1 MHLLLQ
7 GGARLVN
14 RGLGWLR
21 AWPWFVA
28 SVVLGFLIRENF
40 PFSHWPMYSNFA
52 RESGY
57 VYLVNSNGE
66 PLAIAKFFE
75 TAPRLRRQFEREWKA
90 ELKRKSQNQESRS
103 RSEIEQD
110 AATHLLKRLAR
121 RLSPEERAA
130 MGGLGLV
137 SARLKMDENRDITVS
152 ERTVAMIGF
161 EGIPFTP
168 PPEDRAEPREPL

>member
-1 MHLLLQ
+1 
-7 GGARLVN
+7 
-14 RGLGWLR
+14 
-21 AWPWFVA
+21 
-28 SVVLGFLIRENF
+28 
-40 PFSHWPMYSNFA
+40 MYSNFA
-52 RESGY
+52 RESRY
-57 VYLVNSNGE
+57 VYLVNGNGE
-66 PLAIAKFFE
+66 PLAIATFFE

-90 ELKRKSQNQESRS
+90 ELKRKSQNQENMS

-130 MGGLGLV
+130 VGRLGLV

-161 EGIPFTP
+161 EGIPVCTTFARRHRAKGTSLIASQP
-168 PPEDRAEPREPL
+168 HLVNPRTLPTNRLRMVGNRFDANGVRDRAV

>member
-1 MHLLLQ
+1 M
-7 GGARLVN
+7 
-14 RGLGWLR
+14 
-21 AWPWFVA
+21 
-28 SVVLGFLIRENF
+28 
-40 PFSHWPMYSNFA
+40 
-52 RESGY
+52 ESR
-57 VYLVNSNGE
+57 
-66 PLAIAKFFE
+66 IE
-75 TAPRLRRQFEREWKA
+75 TQ
-90 ELKRKSQNQESRS
+90 SQNQESRS
-103 RSEIEQD
+103 RSEIEQE

-168 PPEDRAEPREPL
+168 PPQDGAEPREPL